1 MDAHADAGR
10 SVRTLLLAKLTAA
23 CMAPALLDVR
33 RTAFPGHLVTHG
45 ARYPAMAAPVCIPP
59 PARRSRYGPEA
70 MPSLFTRIIEREI
83 PAHILREDDN
93 FLAILDVRPIRE
105 GHSLVV
111 PKAEIPDIFDLPES
125 LLAGLLPF
133 ARPVARA
140 IRQVTQATRI
150 GIAVV
155 GLEIPHTHVHLVPI
169 DELYDLDFRRA
180 RPAAEEELAAT
191 AERIRAALA
200 S

>member
-1 MDAHADAGR
+1 
-10 SVRTLLLAKLTAA
+10 
-23 CMAPALLDVR
+23 
-33 RTAFPGHLVTHG
+33 
-45 ARYPAMAAPVCIPP
+45 
-59 PARRSRYGPEA
+59 

-83 PAHILREDDN
+83 PAHILREDDD
-93 FLAILDVRPIRE
+93 FLAFLDVRPIRE
-105 GHSLVV
+105 GHSLVI
-111 PKAEIPDIFDLPES
+111 PKAEVPDMFDLPEP
-125 LLAGLLPF
+125 LLAGLMPF

-140 IRQVTQATRI
+140 IQQVTQATRI

-155 GLEIPHTHVHLVPI
+155 GLEIPHAHVHLVPI
-169 DELYDLDFRRA
+169 DGLHDLDFRRA